1 MRLYK
6 ALPADIVETCMY
18 FNLLAFAAFSLYGF
32 STNRTKQIA
41 SAYTSSIVTFI
52 LLLGVVVY
60 YHVGLLV
67 NSKKTPEMISATEN
81 PLNLSQ
87 SPSPASS
94 HKTGQFK

>member
-1 MRLYK
+1 
-6 ALPADIVETCMY
+6 MY